1 MCSSST
7 TPPHLTDTRLL
18 IGNVFDASQVFMTQR
33 LKQSSSPNA
42 ISHSIDA
49 DVMQYS
55 LNPHGSRREDEHY
68 IHSEVCVLK

>member
-1 MCSSST
+1 
-7 TPPHLTDTRLL
+7 
-18 IGNVFDASQVFMTQR
+18 MTQR